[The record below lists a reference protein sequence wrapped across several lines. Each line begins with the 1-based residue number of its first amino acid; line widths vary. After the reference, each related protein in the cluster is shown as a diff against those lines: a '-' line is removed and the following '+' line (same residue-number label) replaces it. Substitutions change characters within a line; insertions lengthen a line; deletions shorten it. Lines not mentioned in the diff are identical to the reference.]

1 MTKMT
6 AEEFEKAARRLV
18 GVSETGKAHGWQ
30 TKAHEALGVSRQA
43 LATAVKDGPSEKM
56 VARLDALLS
65 GVTEMDVADD
75 FGAQAGQWFVG
86 EPESRRRAVEVLG
99 EVVVTHLGFPR
110 FFVHATWSRGDL
122 KDDGLMR
129 EKADVK
135 YAVRWLDEPS
145 TRDRKLKLLE
155 VAKKKAQVR
164 LHESAVAT
172 AERQTAER
180 MQRQARAACGL
191 SQADLEVMSAAG
203 LQVSKYASDPSGLAR
218 AYREVAEDA
227 AELLEKTRDMS
238 PAELRAFRL
247 GEAVG
252 KLKQQERLY
261 SVAWAHAGADVM
273 QSVAAQPYKY
283 LPQAH
288 KETTRGRTQEELE
301 AEKDF
306 REMEDLDW
314 GGDDGEELSEEE
326 TAVLEA
332 YSRGEMTERAAIDA
346 GGFRDGAEL
355 LLALAEAR
363 FPFPRPPHAVSE
375 AQADVFVGVLRELKG
390 DA

>member
-1 MTKMT
+1 MKMT
-6 AEEFEKAARRLV
+6 GQEFERAARRLA
-18 GVSETGKAHGWQ
+18 GVAETGKAHGWQ
-30 TKAHEALGVSRQA
+30 AAAYEKLGVSRQA
-43 LATAVKDGPSEKM
+43 FGAALKEGPSEKM

-86 EPESRRRAVEVLG
+86 EPESRRRAVEVMG

-164 LHESAVAT
+164 LQESAVAT

-180 MQRQARAACGL
+180 MQRAARAACGL
-191 SQADLEVMSAAG
+191 SEADVAVMSAAG
-203 LQVSKYASDPSGLAR
+203 LQVSRYASDPQGLAR
-218 AYREVAEDA
+218 AYREVGEEA
-227 AELLEKTRDMS
+227 AELVEKTRGMTA
-238 PAELRAFRL
+238 AELRAFRL
-247 GEAVG
+247 GQACG
-252 KLKQQERLY
+252 KLQQQERLY
-261 SVAWAHAGADVM
+261 SVAWVHAGADVM
-273 QSVAAQPYKY
+273 QSVAAQPYRY

-288 KETTRGRTQEELE
+288 KETTRGKTQEELE

-306 REMEDLDW
+306 LEMSELDW
-314 GGDDGEELSEEE
+314 GDEEE
-326 TAVLEA
+326 
-332 YSRGEMTERAAIDA
+332 
-346 GGFRDGAEL
+346 
-355 LLALAEAR
+355 
-363 FPFPRPPHAVSE
+363 
-375 AQADVFVGVLRELKG
+375 
-390 DA
+390 